1 MNQKKLSFFLLVLTF
16 AMILLFSQNIL
27 AETPDIYY
35 HGEEITED
43 LNPEVIEDTYLVD
56 ARALANH
63 LDLEL
68 EWVES
73 LKSINLSREEKDLRM
88 MIDHPYIQTGNSTQR
103 TEVGARL
110 IDETSYIPLNDVV
123 RAFGYLTNYEDNG
136 DFYIFRPETKVYEA
150 YWSDDERMIFLDM
163 DEITPYRIAPTDDPK
178 KMKIEVDKAA
188 LSDDFLDNV
197 SNENFNLR
205 VRENEVESRLEII
218 ITSLHPIPY
227 RRDGGIEEDGSNLV
241 VTFNPRLVN
250 IDWRDDDFLE
260 IEANSAMERP
270 EMFFLEDPRRM
281 IIDIPDLMLSE
292 VDLDIDENEYVKDIR
307 LSQFSEDPVVLRVV
321 LELTDDAHLG
331 IDESVDDDKLVFR
344 PTEQTI
350 VSDLA
355 YEPGMISFVTNNE
368 INPGIFTLPDPDRL
382 VINMLH
388 TSRSEDFPDKIEVD
402 NSTMKEIRSSRFDRE
417 TVRLVA
423 ELYENSGY
431 EWEVEEREDGKF
443 YHTVKLENRL
453 REIYLTEQK
462 NFQNLHVDFTGNVD
476 YEVRKF
482 SHPHRIAIDIKSL
495 DREDIDDF
503 ELPEPE
509 GMVEEV
515 RKGIFESGG
524 EEFIRVVFELNDFYN
539 YQVLSGEVDSEI
551 MVSLAKEQLD
561 DTSTIIV
568 LDPGHGGFDAGA
580 IGPTGLTEKEVA
592 LAISL
597 KAAEILENNDH
608 QVILTRDDDTFVTLN
623 DRVDIANN
631 SDAGLFVSV
640 HSNAAHRNSVGGI
653 ETYHA
658 PNRRSDSYMLA
669 NIMQRSMLDHLGL
682 TDRGVKSDNF
692 YVIRNTEMPAVL
704 LEIGFL
710 SNREEEELLRDS
722 SFREEAAQSIAE
734 GIEEYLNQIHSGEE
748 E

>member
-1 MNQKKLSFFLLVLTF
+1 
-16 AMILLFSQNIL
+16 MILLFSQNIL

-270 EMFFLEDPRRM
+270 EIFFP
-281 IIDIPDLMLSE
+281 
-292 VDLDIDENEYVKDIR
+292 
-307 LSQFSEDPVVLRVV
+307 
-321 LELTDDAHLG
+321 
-331 IDESVDDDKLVFR
+331 
-344 PTEQTI
+344 
-350 VSDLA
+350 
-355 YEPGMISFVTNNE
+355 
-368 INPGIFTLPDPDRL
+368 
-382 VINMLH
+382 
-388 TSRSEDFPDKIEVD
+388 
-402 NSTMKEIRSSRFDRE
+402 
-417 TVRLVA
+417 
-423 ELYENSGY
+423 
-431 EWEVEEREDGKF
+431 
-443 YHTVKLENRL
+443 
-453 REIYLTEQK
+453 
-462 NFQNLHVDFTGNVD
+462 
-476 YEVRKF
+476 
-482 SHPHRIAIDIKSL
+482 
-495 DREDIDDF
+495 
-503 ELPEPE
+503 
-509 GMVEEV
+509 
-515 RKGIFESGG
+515 
-524 EEFIRVVFELNDFYN
+524 
-539 YQVLSGEVDSEI
+539 
-551 MVSLAKEQLD
+551 
-561 DTSTIIV
+561 
-568 LDPGHGGFDAGA
+568 
-580 IGPTGLTEKEVA
+580 
-592 LAISL
+592 
-597 KAAEILENNDH
+597 
-608 QVILTRDDDTFVTLN
+608 
-623 DRVDIANN
+623 
-631 SDAGLFVSV
+631 
-640 HSNAAHRNSVGGI
+640 
-653 ETYHA
+653 
-658 PNRRSDSYMLA
+658 
-669 NIMQRSMLDHLGL
+669 
-682 TDRGVKSDNF
+682 
-692 YVIRNTEMPAVL
+692 
-704 LEIGFL
+704 
-710 SNREEEELLRDS
+710 
-722 SFREEAAQSIAE
+722 
-734 GIEEYLNQIHSGEE
+734 
-748 E
+748 

>member
-1 MNQKKLSFFLLVLTF
+1 MYQKKVFLYLIIFVISITIFLPQ
-16 AMILLFSQNIL
+16 AII
-27 AETPDIYY
+27 AETPNIYY

-43 LNPEVIEDTYLVD
+43 LNPEIIDDTYLVD
-56 ARALANH
+56 ARALAEH

-73 LKSINLSREEKDLRM
+73 LKSINLSREQTELRM
-88 MIDHPYIQTGNSTQR
+88 MIDHPYIQTGNSTRR

-123 RAFGYLTNYEDNG
+123 RAFGYLTSNESNG
-136 DFYIFRPETKVYEA
+136 DFYIFQPETKVYEA

-205 VRENEVESRLEII
+205 VRENEVASRLEII

-250 IDWRDDDFLE
+250 VDWRDDDFLE

-270 EMFFLEDPRRM
+270 EIFFLEEPRRM

-292 VDLDIDENEYVKDIR
+292 VDLDIEENDYVKDIR

-331 IDESVDDDKLVFR
+331 IDESVDADKLVFR
-344 PTEQTI
+344 PTEQSI

-355 YEPGMISFVTNNE
+355 YEPGMISFITNTE
-368 INPGIFTLPDPDRL
+368 INPSIFTLPDPDRL

-423 ELYENSGY
+423 ELYQNSGY
-431 EWEVEEREDGKF
+431 EWQVEEIEDGKF

-453 REIYLTEQK
+453 REIYLTEQN
-462 NFQNLHVDFTGNVD
+462 NFQNLHIDFTGNVD

-482 SHPHRIAIDIKSL
+482 SHPHRIAIDIKGL
-495 DREDIDDF
+495 DREYIDDF
-503 ELPEPE
+503 NLPEPE

-515 RKGIFESGG
+515 RKGIFESRG
-524 EEFIRVVFELNDFYN
+524 EEFIRVVFELNDFHN
-539 YQVLSGEVDSEI
+539 YQVLSGEPDSEI
-551 MVSLAKEQLD
+551 MVSLAREQLD
-561 DTSTIIV
+561 DTSTKIV
-568 LDPGHGGFDAGA
+568 IDPGHGGFDAGA
-580 IGPTGLTEKEVA
+580 IGPTGLNEKEVA

-597 KAAEILENNDH
+597 KAAKLLEENDH
-608 QVILTRDDDTFVTLN
+608 QVILTRDDDTFVTLH
-623 DRVDIANN
+623 DRVNMANN
-631 SDAGLFVSV
+631 SEAGLYVSV
-640 HSNAAHRNSVGGI
+640 HSNAAHRNKVGGI
-653 ETYHA
+653 ETYYA
-658 PNRRSDSYMLA
+658 PNRRSDSYLFA

-710 SNREEEELLRDS
+710 SNKEEEQLLRET
-722 SFREEAAQSIAE
+722 SFREKAAQSIAE
-734 GIEEYLNQIHSGEE
+734 GIEEYLNQIHSGEGE
-748 E
+748 

>member
-1 MNQKKLSFFLLVLTF
+1 MNQKKISLFLLVLIF
-16 AMILLFSQNIL
+16 SMILLFSQNIL
-27 AETPDIYY
+27 AETPNIYY
-35 HGEEITED
+35 HGEEITEN
-43 LNPEVIEDTYLVD
+43 LNPEVIDDTYLVD
-56 ARALANH
+56 ARSLANQ
-63 LDLEL
+63 LGLEL

-73 LKSINLSREEKDLRM
+73 LKSLNLSRHETELKM
-88 MIDHPYIQTGNSTQR
+88 MIDHPYIQTGSSTQR
-103 TEVGARL
+103 IEVGARL

-123 RAFGYLTNYEDNG
+123 RAFGYLTSNEDNG
-136 DFYIFRPETKVYEA
+136 DFYIFQPQTQIHEA
-150 YWSDDERMIFLDM
+150 YWSEDERMIFLDM
-163 DEITPYRIAPTDDPK
+163 DEITPYRISPTDDPK
-178 KMKIEVDKAA
+178 VMKIEVDKAA
-188 LSDDFLDNV
+188 LSDQFLDNV

-205 VRENEVESRLEII
+205 VRENELESRLEIVI
-218 ITSLHPIPY
+218 SSLHPIPY

-270 EMFFLEDPRRM
+270 EIFFLEEPRRM

-292 VDLDIDENEYVKDIR
+292 VDLDIDENQYINDIR

-331 IDESVDDDKLVFR
+331 IDESVADDKLVFR

-355 YEPGMISFVTNNE
+355 YEPGLISFVTNNKV
-368 INPGIFTLPDPDRL
+368 NPSIFTLSDPDRL

-388 TSRSEDFPDKIEVD
+388 TSRSDDFPDKINVD
-402 NSTMKEIRSSRFDRE
+402 NSTIKELRTSRFDRE

-423 ELYENSGY
+423 ELYQNSGFD
-431 EWEVEEREDGKF
+431 WEVTEREDGSF
-443 YHTVKLENRL
+443 YHSIRLENKL
-453 REIYLTEQK
+453 REIYLTEQN
-462 NFQNLHVDFTGNVD
+462 NFQNLHIDFTGNVD

-482 SHPHRIAIDIKSL
+482 SHPHRIAVDIKGL
-495 DREDIDDF
+495 DREDLADF

-509 GMVEEV
+509 GMVKEV
-515 RKGIFESGG
+515 RKGVLELNG
-524 EEFIRVVFELNDFYN
+524 EEIIRVVFELNDFYN
-539 YQVLSGEVDSEI
+539 YQILSGEPDSEI
-551 MVSLAKEQLD
+551 MVSLAREQID
-561 DTSTIIV
+561 DTSTTIV

-580 IGPTGLTEKEVA
+580 IGPTGLTEKEVV

-597 KAAEILENNDH
+597 KAAELLEDNGH
-608 QVILTRDDDTFVTLN
+608 QVILTRDDDTFVSLQ
-623 DRVDIANN
+623 DRVKLANN

-640 HSNAAHRNSVGGI
+640 HSNAAHRNTAKGI

-658 PNRRSDSYMLA
+658 PNRRSDSYFLA
-669 NIMQRSMLDHLGL
+669 NTMQRSMISHLNL
-682 TDRGVKSDNF
+682 YDRGVKSDNF

-710 SNREEEELLRDS
+710 SNREEERLLRDN
-722 SFREEAAQSIAE
+722 SFREKAARSIAD
-734 GIEEYLNQIHSGEE
+734 GIESYLEHIHSGEE

>member
-270 EMFFLEDPRRM
+270 EIFFLEDPRRM

-368 INPGIFTLPDPDRL
+368 INPSIFTLPDPDRL

-431 EWEVEEREDGKF
+431 DWEVEEREDGKF

-453 REIYLTEQK
+453 REIYLTEQN

-482 SHPHRIAIDIKSL
+482 SHPHRIAIDIKGL

-515 RKGIFESGG
+515 RKGIFESDG

-561 DTSTIIV
+561 DTSTTVV

-631 SDAGLFVSV
+631 SDAGVFVSV
-640 HSNAAHRNSVGGI
+640 HSNAAHRNTVGGI

-669 NIMQRSMLDHLGL
+669 NIMQKSMLDHLGL

-710 SNREEEELLRDS
+710 SNQEEEELLRDS
-722 SFREEAAQSIAE
+722 SFREKAAQSIAE

>member
-270 EMFFLEDPRRM
+270 EIFFLEDPRRM